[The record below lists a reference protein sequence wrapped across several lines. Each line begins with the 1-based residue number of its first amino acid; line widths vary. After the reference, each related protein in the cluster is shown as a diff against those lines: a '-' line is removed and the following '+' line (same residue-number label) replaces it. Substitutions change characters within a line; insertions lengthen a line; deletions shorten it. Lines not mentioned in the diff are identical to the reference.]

1 MGRDVNNEMVIGADP
16 FFSVLLSTP
25 NLFSGFVQH
34 KLVFSPIFE
43 KCLSGNVN
51 IRQYPVLRFKNSE
64 KVE

>member
-43 KCLSGNVN
+43 KSGNVN
-51 IRQYPVLRFKNSE
+51 IRQYPVFRFKNSE